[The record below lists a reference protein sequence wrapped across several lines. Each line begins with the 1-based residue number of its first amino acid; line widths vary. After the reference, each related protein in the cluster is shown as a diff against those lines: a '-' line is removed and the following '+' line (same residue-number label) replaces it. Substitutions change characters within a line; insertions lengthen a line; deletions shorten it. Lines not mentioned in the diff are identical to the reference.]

1 MTASAGTSHSPNGT
15 SRMAPRQA
23 TAATDGRMSDS
34 IGTPNQA
41 CDGCDLVV
49 RTWSVPSSIAPSSAA
64 ATSQMTR
71 RLEQPRQAD
80 DGDRHEREVAPGR
93 AVVHRRD
100 GTRRA
105 HTRSG
110 FAAAQ
115 ASRSAR
121 DRVLSTSAGVTHARR
136 AWLIPQRT

>member
-1 MTASAGTSHSPNGT
+1 MASAGTSHSPNGT
-15 SRMAPRQA
+15 SRIAPRQA
-23 TAATDGRMSDS
+23 TAATDGRMTDS
-34 IGTPNQA
+34 IGIPNQA
-41 CDGCDLVV
+41 CDGWTSSV

-64 ATSQMTR
+64 ATSQMTGGSSNR
-71 RLEQPRQAD
+71 
-80 DGDRHEREVAPGR
+80 DRPTTVTATSARSCLAERSSM
-93 AVVHRRD
+93 RRD
-100 GTRRA
+100 GTRRV

-110 FAAAQ
+110 FAAVQ